1 MRPLPF
7 VWPYAV
13 VFWLVFFWA
22 FVIEA
27 RLVATAVPTERQHRA
42 QDAGSVW
49 VVIVGNYFAMFLTFF
64 YAIRAREFNVASGR
78 LVAFWLGIALM
89 IAGSMLRRHCFK
101 LLGQYFT
108 AVVQVRPDQQVIDVG
123 PYRLVRHPSYT
134 AGLIMFAGIGLALGN
149 WASLVAAVVIPWAGY
164 AYRVRAEERALL
176 ATIGE
181 PYRAYMLR
189 TKRFIP
195 YVI

>member
-13 VFWLVFFWA
+13 VFWLAFFWA

-27 RLVATAVPTERQHRA
+27 RLVATGVRTEPQHRA

-64 YAIRAREFNVASGR
+64 YAIRAREFNVGSGR

-89 IAGSMLRRHCFK
+89 IAGSTLRRRCFK

-108 AVVQVRPDQQVIDVG
+108 AVVQVRADQPVIDVG

-134 AGLIMFAGIGLALGN
+134 AGLIMFSGIGLALGN
-149 WASLVAAVVIPWAGY
+149 WASLVTSVVIPWAAY

-176 ATIGE
+176 AMLGE
-181 PYRAYMLR
+181 PYRAYMIR